1 MEGKHD
7 RDPVK
12 KTNEGKKST
21 GILISFLRLPP
32 VTFSH
37 SSVRFY
43 AVTFQVEMEVSLGI
57 DLENMHTKYL
67 DRAWLLS
74 VCFLRT
80 LFRSPEQDML
90 HG

>member
-21 GILISFLRLPP
+21 GILFSCLRLSP

-37 SSVRFY
+37 SSLRFY
-43 AVTFQVEMEVSLGI
+43 VAMFQVGMEVSLGI
-57 DLENMHTKYL
+57 NLDNMHTKDL
-67 DRAWLLS
+67 DCAWLLS

-80 LFRSPEQDML
+80 FFRSPEQDML